1 MTEPQLPPEQPPTA
15 QPSAAPTLPEVLAFG
30 DILSYSFRWGFG
42 QYFRIFLMLV
52 LWVLTVWIP
61 YVNVGT
67 TIALSVGA
75 PLLLSRRQ
83 RIDPTFIFD
92 RHYRQV
98 MAEWFILV
106 GLIIS
111 GIFIGFLF
119 LLVPAIVLAFG
130 WILAPLLLVDRG
142 AGVLDALRQSWQAT
156 QGEKW
161 TLFFG
166 LLAVYLIYAIPAAVV
181 YAILSA
187 ILPTGA
193 AATDA
198 ILTLYAIAAYTGLI
212 AVDLGY
218 TGYVY
223 AVLGKRVA

>member
-1 MTEPQLPPEQPPTA
+1 MAAQPPA
-15 QPSAAPTLPEVLAFG
+15 VPEVSEVLSFG

-67 TIALSVGA
+67 TIAVTIGA

-92 RHYRQV
+92 RRYRHA
-98 MAEWFILV
+98 MADWFILT
-106 GLIIS
+106 GLIIL
-111 GIFIGFLF
+111 GILLGLLF
-119 LLVPAIVLAFG
+119 LVIPAVVLALG
-130 WILAPLLLVDRG
+130 WLLAPLVLVDRG
-142 AGVLDALRQSWQAT
+142 VGAVDALRQSWQAT

-166 LLAVYLIYAIPAAVV
+166 LVAVYLIYAIPAAVV

-187 ILPTGA
+187 LLPDEGAVRDVILA
-193 AATDA
+193 
-198 ILTLYAIAAYTGLI
+198 LYAIAAYTGLI

-223 AVLGKRVA
+223 AVLGKRVV